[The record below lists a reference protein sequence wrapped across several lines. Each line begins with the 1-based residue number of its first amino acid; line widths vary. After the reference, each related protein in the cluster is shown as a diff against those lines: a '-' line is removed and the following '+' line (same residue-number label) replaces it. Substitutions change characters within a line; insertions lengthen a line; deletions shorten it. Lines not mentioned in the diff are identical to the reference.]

1 MVLQR
6 YQPNLFDI
14 HWNKIWIRFS
24 YQVPVWKANEFP
36 SRHRLVKGETS
47 HHWMRSTWMSYR
59 EDERRENEVW
69 GFMGIEQ
76 TKRYQQEGG
85 SNHKLKKKL
94 DQIGIRPKK
103 YWGTSGGE
111 QQDLSIWLA
120 IIVHQLKT
128 ALSRWDVLLTMA
140 WIFNRYPSWKSPNP
154 TPKGLS

>member
-1 MVLQR
+1 MLLQR

-14 HWNKIWIRFS
+14 HWNKMWIRFS

-59 EDERRENEVW
+59 ENAGRENEVW
-69 GFMGIEQ
+69 GFVGIEQ

-85 SNHKLKKKL
+85 SNHKLKKL

-103 YWGTSGGE
+103 IMRNILRRTTRSVYMTSPT
-111 QQDLSIWLA
+111 QNSIIQMGCFANNGLNFQPISIMEIA
-120 IIVHQLKT
+120 Q
-128 ALSRWDVLLTMA
+128 
-140 WIFNRYPSWKSPNP
+140 PPQ
-154 TPKGLS
+154 KGFHKPE